1 MFWCTPPNNIV
12 NIEQIAAI
20 SSGEEHCLKNI
31 LKFSISSDKQLVVAA
46 AVPDVAAGT
55 CPYCSGRPS
64 SLYIISYARFLSM
77 AINCRAKFS
86 YATPST
92 RGPEPRPHR
101 TPHSHCYA
109 TAPADVRTSR
119 AFVVPPGA
127 NVVAFLK
134 TPLSAVLL
142 GLRACLYRFL

>member
-1 MFWCTPPNNIV
+1 MRRRQP
-12 NIEQIAAI
+12 EA
-20 SSGEEHCLKNI
+20 
-31 LKFSISSDKQLVVAA
+31 
-46 AVPDVAAGT
+46 
-55 CPYCSGRPS
+55 
-64 SLYIISYARFLSM
+64 LSH
-77 AINCRAKFS
+77 ALI
-86 YATPST
+86 
-92 RGPEPRPHR
+92 GP
-101 TPHSHCYA
+101 PHSHCYA